1 MAVSYA
7 SGSAGNP
14 PPELSK
20 REFANTQANM
30 PRAWAEEAA
39 EARRARLGDQFLQ
52 SQPVA
57 GNGTDVGTRVV
68 FTPDEQR
75 GWG

>member
-1 MAVSYA
+1 MAVGYA

-20 REFANTQANM
+20 REFANTQADM

-39 EARRARLGDQFLQ
+39 ETRYA
-52 SQPVA
+52 S
-57 GNGTDVGTRVV
+57 DVHGLRS
-68 FTPDEQR
+68 PDEHQQGAAASYNSYYAR
-75 GWG
+75 WQIP